1 MYTNESLIVFLYP
14 RIVVSFYPFILV
26 SLYSYFYVYQVILLR
41 MGRMYM
47 LWLVSMNPCI
57 YVYLVILLRMRRM
70 YMVWL
75 GYILGLLLAP
85 DDPTPSVLALPI
97 LILITRGVVCL
108 VCLRHVLFMNPGCQ
122 CLGSGSVGSARLWL
136 PGSGSAKL
144 CGSTDLDPRG
154 KILTKNCNKKKNL
167 ISKPKSELLKKERI

>member
-1 MYTNESLIVFLYP
+1 MIVFLYP

-41 MGRMYM
+41 M
-47 LWLVSMNPCI
+47 
-57 YVYLVILLRMRRM
+57 RRM

-85 DDPTPSVLALPI
+85 DDPTPSVLPLPI

-136 PGSGSAKL
+136 PGSGSRSAKL
-144 CGSTDLDPRG
+144 CGSKGQNINQKLQK
-154 KILTKNCNKKKNL
+154 KIL
-167 ISKPKSELLKKERI
+167 ISKPKSELLKKERK